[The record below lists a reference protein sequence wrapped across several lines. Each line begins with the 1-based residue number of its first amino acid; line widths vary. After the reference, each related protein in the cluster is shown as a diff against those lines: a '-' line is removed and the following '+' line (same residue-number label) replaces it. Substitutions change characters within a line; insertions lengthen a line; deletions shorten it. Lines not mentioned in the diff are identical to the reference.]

1 MQQSRYRYL
10 VKVDVEELLAES
22 REVVDHCTLVDDLLG
37 MSCRQAEMH
46 ADSETNASEETV
58 PSI

>member
-1 MQQSRYRYL
+1 M
-10 VKVDVEELLAES
+10 KVDVEELLAES